1 MTEVICATAF
11 ALIPFP
17 SLSLTT
23 MTTLQQDAV
32 SPSATTPPPDAALP
46 QIKQETTSRP
56 AARMP
61 PSLNQLAARIS
72 ASGTTVTPPAGQS
85 ASRPRLAAQL
95 LRTGSQVSLT
105 SNAASNA
112 DSIAVNPA
120 SSTRSASPANS
131 DRASSPLSTVPT
143 GGEPL
148 TTDKVEK
155 HNAEQEKKAPI
166 GYKNI
171 PSLGDLPSRLEF
183 VRLGSWANNVLSIG
197 DRHIRTAVGE
207 LGHDELVRVG
217 RVLRLHGDGV
227 GTTHSSRMRREH

>member
-46 QIKQETTSRP
+46 QVKQETTSRP

-171 PSLGDLPSRLEF
+171 PSLDAITARMAMTRS
-183 VRLGSWANNVLSIG
+183 LSI
-197 DRHIRTAVGE
+197 
-207 LGHDELVRVG
+207 
-217 RVLRLHGDGV
+217 DGSLKPPEPETYEDPATPGIPQKV
-227 GTTHSSRMRREH
+227 PEHPLQNKW